1 MDFRVY
7 YAVPLRLSMLLS
19 RSEQRQVS
27 ETVDG
32 NLTKWDTS
40 KIVESYEKKVRE
52 EHRVV
57 RGTSLDG
64 SFEYRY
70 HKGAENDEDLRYV
83 DCLAFWHSEFPAT
96 SNECGNKLPEGEAP
110 VEFVLTS
117 RFTAMLL
124 VAEGAAR
131 GGKFNFKPVPHSRLV
146 VKRGIVEAAF
156 VMNGK
161 KMSSVADA
169 ILAVEGA
176 EGNARRWLAPVST
189 EIVECNL
196 LGG

>member
-1 MDFRVY
+1 MDLKVY
-7 YAVPLRLSMLLS
+7 YALPLRLSMLLS

-32 NLTKWDTS
+32 LLTKWDTS
-40 KIVESYEKKVRE
+40 KIVESYEKKVRD

-57 RGTSLDG
+57 RGTFLDG
-64 SFEYRY
+64 SVEYRY
-70 HKGAENDEDLRYV
+70 HKGTENDEDLRYG

-96 SNECGNKLPEGEAP
+96 ANECGNKLPEKEVP
-110 VEFVLTS
+110 VEFVMTS

-131 GGKFNFKPVPHSRLV
+131 GGKFKSIHHSRLV
-146 VKRGIVEAAF
+146 VRRGITEASF
-156 VMNGK
+156 VLNGEK
-161 KMSSVADA
+161 VSSVADA

-176 EGNARRWLAPVST
+176 DGNARRWLGPVST